1 MFPSD
6 PATSVYSKVDNHNQ
20 RRQHELG
27 LEEVWVTTD
36 AYFRI
41 FTTVIGITTVD
52 THLALRAEADAD
64 SEIRN
69 LSTEQIADLLAG
81 EMLGP
86 RPPRQSTRLK
96 RTVDTAAEEPPVT
109 TCRLEGWPELKT
121 NATYSVSCTECKH
134 KTTRFCVI
142 CGVAVC
148 KNGKRH
154 CFEKHVKTREELEAA
169 SRTSAMPAAPK
180 DMWGKRR
187 KHV

>member
-1 MFPSD
+1 MPTLKPKQKAQPTLGKSFEYFD
-6 PATSVYSKVDNHNQ
+6 DIATFRKVS
-20 RRQHELG
+20 
-27 LEEVWVTTD
+27 
-36 AYFRI
+36 Y
-41 FTTVIGITTVD
+41 
-52 THLALRAEADAD
+52 
-64 SEIRN
+64 
-69 LSTEQIADLLAG
+69 
-81 EMLGP
+81 
-86 RPPRQSTRLK
+86 
-96 RTVDTAAEEPPVT
+96 
-109 TCRLEGWPELKT
+109 
-121 NATYSVSCTECKH
+121 SCTECKH